1 MLLALVL
8 VAVLLFVCLLVE
20 SLNTPSL
27 IMVTTR
33 RCIALSQRADGHQTP
48 ESSAEKIRTGHALTP
63 QSVLSRL
70 PNPVT
75 PTTPEPSRTINV
87 YTIGVSSK
95 YHDLMVS
102 PHEFRPSATLTT
114 GQCFHWFPVSSP
126 GDASAPGSAWGR
138 HNATEWIGTLRLLKG
153 DSVVIAIK
161 ETPDT
166 TLYRVL
172 QGPPHLP
179 YEEILRQYFQLD
191 ASLVPLY
198 EAWSRQDPE
207 RLARIAKSVR
217 GVRLIEQDP
226 WECLISFICSSNN
239 NIPRITKIL
248 SALRQHYGKP
258 LMSIHVD
265 EQDTVL
271 HSFPSLKELKS
282 RATEHDLRHLCGV
295 GYRAKF
301 IMATMDKLESFGG
314 EFYLHELRKIKDPIQ
329 VQEKLLVFPGVGRK
343 VADCVALF
351 SLRQSDA
358 IPVDTHV
365 WNICRRDYDDD
376 NIFLNVNS
384 LTPAIYR
391 QVGDVFRAKFT
402 PKAGWA
408 HSLLFVAEL
417 PSFRPALEDCVV
429 DEMDQVSHPK
439 AVPIPLLV

>member
-1 MLLALVL
+1 
-8 VAVLLFVCLLVE
+8 
-20 SLNTPSL
+20 
-27 IMVTTR
+27 MVTTR
-33 RCIALSQRADGHQTP
+33 RCIALSQLADDKESP
-48 ESSAEKIRTGHALTP
+48 ESPAEKIRTGHALTAAC
-63 QSVLSRL
+63 VLSSL

-75 PTTPEPSRTINV
+75 PPTPKPSRTNNVFQIN
-87 YTIGVSSK
+87 VSSK

-114 GQCFHWFPVSSP
+114 GQCFHWFAVSSP
-126 GDASAPGSAWGR
+126 GDASAPRSAWGR
-138 HNATEWIGTLRLLKG
+138 HNATEWIGTLRLLEG
-153 DSVVIAIK
+153 HSVVIAIK
-161 ETPDT
+161 ETSDT

-179 YEEILRQYFQLD
+179 YEEMLRQYFQLD
-191 ASLVPLY
+191 CSLVPLY

-207 RLARIAKSVR
+207 RLARIAKCIR

-226 WECLISFICSSNN
+226 WECLISFICSTNN

-258 LMSIHVD
+258 LMSVHVD
-265 EQDTVL
+265 GQDMVL
-271 HSFPSLKELKS
+271 HSFPSLKEMKLK
-282 RATEHDLRHLCGV
+282 ATEHDLRHLCGV

-301 IMATMDKLESFGG
+301 IMATIDTLESLGG
-314 EFYLHELRKIKDPIQ
+314 EFYLQELRRIKDPIQ

-365 WNICRRDYDDD
+365 WNLCRRDYDED
-376 NIFLNVNS
+376 NTFENVKS

-417 PSFRPALEDCVV
+417 PSFRPALDDCVV
-429 DEMDQVSHPK
+429 DEMDQVSLTIMPHY
-439 AVPIPLLV
+439 LV